1 MLQFVS
7 YLVIINEVKN
17 IPSVEIIETYFN
29 AVYLYFECFG
39 VNKLFQVVVF
49 NMAPFF
55 IYFCIVE
62 RHKIVGFDW
71 VYTKNTKS

>member
-39 VNKLFQVVVF
+39 VNKLFQFVVF

-55 IYFCIVE
+55 FNFCIVE
-62 RHKIVGFDW
+62 RHKIVGIEF
-71 VYTKNTKS
+71 TKKT